1 MRSSSV
7 KTFVSVVTITFTL
20 AIAAPSAEARPS
32 QSRPSQTRTTQA
44 GMSERVQRV
53 VRQVIKRLFGIS
65 ANGLP
70 SDPIPGFTAG
80 TSTASGLPSDP
91 IPVVTP

>member
-20 AIAAPSAEARPS
+20 AIAAPAVARPA
-32 QSRPSQTRTTQA
+32 QPRASQTRSTQA

-53 VRQVIKRLFGIS
+53 VRQVIKRFFGIT

-70 SDPIPGFTAG
+70 TDPIPGFTAG
-80 TSTASGLPSDP
+80 TSTASGLPTDP
-91 IPVVTP
+91 IPVSEP